1 MNENTLILLLTALAA
16 ALAAA
21 LITWLLLSSRQR
33 RERETLRQA
42 LNDAAREHQAV
53 REQLTAAETTNRQ
66 LPTLREELAQSREQI
81 AGLQQQAQQWHGKY
95 SAAEQKIAGLQTR
108 ENEYACLKED
118 YRALQ
123 EDKAALQIR
132 NERLQTRL
140 DEEQRAHA
148 DKLAQLTEVR
158 QSLADQFQNLA
169 NNILEEK
176 SKRFTEHNQES
187 INRLLS
193 PLNERMGK
201 FSELVQN
208 TYEKE
213 AKERLTLENELKRL
227 QELNTQLHTDAKA
240 LTDALA
246 GTRSK
251 TQGNWGEMILETV
264 LENSGLTRGREYIVQ
279 ASASRQEEDGSIRR
293 LQPDVLVNL
302 PDNKQIIID
311 SKVSLTAYIRY
322 TRAQTPEEAD
332 RELAAHTASV
342 RSHIKSLSLKQYS
355 ELDGVN
361 TLDFVFMFIPVE
373 PAYLLA
379 LQHDHSLFQECFD
392 KRIMLVGPSTLL
404 ATLRTVANI
413 WRNEQ
418 QNQNALTIA
427 EEGGK
432 LYDKFVGFIQTFES
446 VGKNIE
452 QAQSQYQAA
461 FKQLSEGRGNL
472 VNRAQKLRQLGIKAS
487 KQLDKALAEQAQEN
501 TCLGVDTPA
510 IDQQAAQESDTGQST
525 NGMPV

>member
-1 MNENTLILLLTALAA
+1 MNENTLILLLTALLA

-21 LITWLLLSSRQR
+21 LITWLLLNSRQR
-33 RERETLRQA
+33 RERETLQHA
-42 LNDAAREHQAV
+42 LDEAVREHQAA
-53 REQLTAAETTNRQ
+53 REQLTIAETTNRQ
-66 LPTLREELAQSREQI
+66 LPPLREELAASREQI
-81 AGLQQQAQQWHGKY
+81 AGLQQQAQQLHSKY
-95 SAAEQKIAGLQTR
+95 SAAEQKIADLYSR
-108 ENEYACLKED
+108 ENEYACLKDD

-123 EDKAALQIR
+123 EDKAALQIH
-132 NERLQTRL
+132 NERLQTQFN
-140 DEEQRAHA
+140 EAKHAHQQQ
-148 DKLAQLTEVR
+148 LAQLTEVR

-176 SKRFTEHNQES
+176 SKRFTEHNHES

-227 QELNTQLHTDAKA
+227 QALNTQLHSDAKA

-246 GTRSK
+246 GTRNK

-264 LENSGLTRGREYIVQ
+264 LENSGLVKGREYIVQ
-279 ASASRQEEDGSIRR
+279 AAASRREEDGSTRR

-311 SKVSLTAYIRY
+311 SKVSLTAYVRY
-322 TRAQTPEEAD
+322 TQAQTPDEAE
-332 RELAAHTASV
+332 RELAAHTASI

-427 EEGGK
+427 DEGGK
-432 LYDKFVGFIQTFES
+432 LYDKFVGFMQTFES

-452 QAQSQYQAA
+452 QAQNQYQAA

-472 VNRAQKLRQLGIKAS
+472 VNRAQKLQQLGVKAS
-487 KQLDKALAEQAQEN
+487 KQLDKALVEQAQESAK
-501 TCLGVDTPA
+501 LGLSASEPRD
-510 IDQQAAQESDTGQST
+510 ESE
-525 NGMPV
+525 